1 MARENSLGVR
11 KLYYSIREA
20 AEIVGVPPHVLRYWE
35 SEFPQLSPL
44 KGRAGNRLYQDKDLE
59 LIRQIKT
66 LLYDRKFTIAGAK
79 AELAGEEAGRPT
91 SDLLGVLKEGLQE
104 ILKIL
109 DDNTGRG
116 AVR

>member
-1 MARENSLGVR
+1 MARENGLGVR

-20 AEIVGVPPHVLRYWE
+20 AEITGIPAHVLRYWE
-35 SEFPQLSPL
+35 SEFAQLNPH
-44 KGRAGNRLYQDKDLE
+44 KGRAGNRLYQDKDLDI
-59 LIRQIKT
+59 IRQIKG

-79 AELAGEEAGRPT
+79 AELAGEKAGRRT
-91 SDLLGVLKEGLQE
+91 DDLLGELKEGLKE
-104 ILKIL
+104 ILRIL

>member
-1 MARENSLGVR
+1 
-11 KLYYSIREA
+11 
-20 AEIVGVPPHVLRYWE
+20 PPHVLRYWE
-35 SEFPQLSPL
+35 SEFAPL
-44 KGRAGNRLYQDKDLE
+44 NPRKGRTGNRLYQDKDIE

-79 AELAGEEAGRPT
+79 AELAEKKPLEPA
-91 SDLLGVLKEGLQE
+91 SELVAMIKEGLQE

-109 DDNTGRG
+109 DDDTGRG